1 MSEQAL
7 ARAVEALVAAKKAEE
22 AAKAK
27 RIEAEQEVLK
37 WHPAKLEGS
46 ETIEAA
52 GYKVTIKGS
61 LNYKCPDLYAL
72 LDWVLDKGI
81 PEDES
86 PVQRKY
92 YLDETKCKY
101 LRANDPGA
109 WREMSKWVTTE
120 SAKPNLSIK
129 V

>member
-1 MSEQAL
+1 MNEENL

-27 RIEAEQEVLK
+27 RIEAEQEVLR

-46 ETIEAA
+46 ETIESA
-52 GYKVTIKGS
+52 GFKVTIKGS
-61 LNYKCPDLYAL
+61 LNYKCPDIYGL
-72 LDWVLDKGI
+72 LEWVLYSKI

-92 YLDETKCKY
+92 VLDETKCKHI
-101 LRANDPGA
+101 RASNPEL
-109 WREMSKWVTTE
+109 WRQMAKWVTTE
-120 SAKPNLSIK
+120 AAKPNLSIK

>member
-22 AAKAK
+22 QAKNK

-52 GYKVTIKGS
+52 GFKVTIKGS
-61 LNYKCPDLYAL
+61 LNYKCPDIYAL
-72 LDWVLDKGI
+72 LDWVLDSKI

-92 YLDETKCKY
+92 VLDETKCKHI
-101 LRANDPGA
+101 RANNPDL
-109 WREMSKWVTTE
+109 WRQMARWVTTE
-120 SAKPNLSIK
+120 AAKPNLLIK

>member
-1 MSEQAL
+1 MSQELL
-7 ARAVEALVAAKKAEE
+7 ARAVEALVEAKKQEE
-22 AAKAK
+22 AAKNR
-27 RIEAEQEVLK
+27 RIEAEKEVLK
-37 WHPAKLEGS
+37 LNPAKLEGS

-52 GYKVTIKGS
+52 GFKVTIKGS
-61 LNYKCPDLYAL
+61 LNYKCSDLYAL
-72 LDWVLDKGI
+72 LDWVLDHEI

-92 YLDETKCKY
+92 FLDETKCKHI
-101 LRANDPGA
+101 RASDPDL
-109 WREMSKWVTTE
+109 WRQMAKWVTTE